1 MNKLVSQNPIQRFQQ
16 GKRFRL
22 ASSDNKIIKEFN
34 TEEQAKTYRKQNN
47 IVGRITDQN
56 TSAAGSVIKADRTK
70 GKDSRATSYGRQQA
84 EKYNNL
90 SFKQAYQEGR
100 KTRNKYFAYKGKV
113 YKTDLQNGKDNMT
126 DMQMLY
132 GTHLGYSNDPKLQT
146 KQSRAAREQY
156 RKDVNTSEISHTKE
170 IKKSQ
175 VPYSSAYD
183 GGELFSN
190 VMGLISPTRWV
201 GAVGRA
207 SRGEGK
213 GNFVSKVFSNML
225 DPQNGARENQGIFSL
240 GLASANEQWAA
251 EHPTISG
258 LTNGV
263 LDAFVY
269 GPKPRFTKEFK
280 SMPRYGYRGRK
291 FVTTTEEVPMAVYEG
306 NLNISPGTTLGTKP
320 YIELGKQIGETT
332 KTVTRKTMTNPG
344 TRYVKYM
351 YDKPTGNYS
360 FSWSEGMKDMFPGVT
375 AVTANN
381 IIKGSN

>member
-1 MNKLVSQNPIQRFQQ
+1 MNKLVSRNPIQRFQQ

-22 ASSDNKIIKEFN
+22 ASSDNKIIKEFD

-47 IVGRITDQN
+47 IVGRITDQS

-100 KTRNKYFAYKGKV
+100 KTGNKYFAYKGKV
-113 YKTDLQNGKDNMT
+113 YKTDLENGKDNMT

-132 GTHLGYSNDPKLQT
+132 GTHLGYSKDPKLQT
-146 KQSRAAREQY
+146 KQSRVAREQY

-183 GGELFSN
+183 GGELFSY
-190 VMGLISPTRWV
+190 VMGMTSPTRWA
-201 GAVGRA
+201 GAIGRA

-225 DPQNGARENQGIFSL
+225 DPQNGARENQGIFSI
-240 GLASANEQWAA
+240 GLSKNDEQWAT
-251 EHPTISG
+251 EHPTTSG
-258 LTNGV
+258 LINGA
-263 LDAFVY
+263 LDIATY
-269 GPKPRFTKEFK
+269 GPKPKFTKEFISK
-280 SMPRYGYRGRK
+280 PVYGHTGRIYGPK
-291 FVTTTEEVPMAVYEG
+291 PQSVEVPVNIYEG
-306 NLNISPGTTLGTKP
+306 ELNISPGIALGKKP
-320 YIELGKQIGETT
+320 YVQLGKIIEKTT
-332 KTVTRKTMTNPG
+332 EKVTPKRPIINSGKS
-344 TRYVKYM
+344 YIKY
-351 YDKPTGNYS
+351 YKDKPTGNYN
-360 FSWSEGMKDMFPGVT
+360 FSWSEGMKDMFPWLT
-375 AVTANN
+375 ATTANN
-381 IIKGSN
+381 IMK